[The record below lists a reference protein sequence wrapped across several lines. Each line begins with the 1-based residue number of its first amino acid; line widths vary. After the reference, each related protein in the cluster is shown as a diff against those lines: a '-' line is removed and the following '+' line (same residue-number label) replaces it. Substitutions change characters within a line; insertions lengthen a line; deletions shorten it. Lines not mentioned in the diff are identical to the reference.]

1 MSPNILSRFFTVAF
15 FSLLCI
21 AEVQAQTIHGVVL
34 DAETQEPLAGANVV
48 LLSTQRGIATG
59 SDGSFS
65 LRVALGLE
73 LKISFIGYETEIVTT
88 EKNLRILLKPSL
100 KFEPLI
106 IQATRA
112 KSIDPVTQSTI
123 YRQEIQKKY
132 RGEQPIFYLDKLTP
146 SITSFSESGTRLFN
160 GGQMRL
166 RGIGQERINVTLNGI
181 PLNDMIDHGV
191 FFSNF
196 TDISG
201 SFESVQVQ
209 RGVGTSSNGV
219 ASYAGSVNFE
229 SVNLQTQ
236 KQGGRIQ
243 VGVGSFATSRL
254 NGSVSSGMIDKK
266 WSLFSNFSK
275 IQSDGYRD
283 NTSTD
288 GYSFFFSGGYFGE
301 KDLIKIN
308 AFDARTKNGLGYLA
322 VAESDLEVDQR
333 MNYLNE
339 NDKDDFGQRFVQIQH
354 IRLISEEFST
364 TSSLYYGGASGDY
377 FYTYQNDADGFDQI
391 NYPLKNDHYGMMINA
406 NYSPLNNFELASGIH
421 LYQFDRTNEESI
433 TPDFENPYYKE
444 MSTKKEFSGF
454 VRTDWTLK
462 KLLINADIQ
471 FRTMNL
477 SIEPD
482 YNFIGI
488 ESEGDIIKKWNF
500 VNPRL
505 GITYRVSDAT
515 SIYASIGRTGREPT
529 KIDIFGGFSLTS
541 INYDQARSDTFN
553 EEYVNNIEM
562 GIETNFEKLS
572 VAANFFYM
580 DFKDEIAPIGEVLA
594 FGVQKR
600 NNIENSYRT
609 GIEIDWQYSPISELM
624 IKGNATFM
632 HAEIES
638 FTTTEAE
645 NSVVTFKNV
654 RPLLTPQIIFNQ
666 SAVYSLGSG
675 LTLGL
680 SAQYI
685 GESYLALD
693 NQPNDILPSTF
704 VIDSF
709 FTFEYKKTE
718 LKLQVNN
725 LLDEM
730 YYSSGAVVDTDFDGL
745 NDDQGYFV
753 NASRNFFLG
762 LQLNF

>member
-48 LLSTQRGIATG
+48 LLSTQRGVATG
-59 SDGSFS
+59 FDGSFS
-65 LRVALGLE
+65 LRAALGLE

-166 RGIGQERINVTLNGI
+166 RGIGQERINITLNGI

-266 WSLFSNFSK
+266 WSFFSNFSK

-339 NDKDDFGQRFVQIQH
+339 NDKDDFGQRFVQIQY

-364 TSSLYYGGASGDY
+364 ISSLYYGGASGDY

-500 VNPRL
+500 INPRL

-553 EEYVNNIEM
+553 EEYVNNIET

-632 HAEIES
+632 HAKIEF

-709 FTFEYKKTE
+709 FTFEYKKTK

>member
-1 MSPNILSRFFTVAF
+1 MLSNMLSRLLAVAF

-21 AEVQAQTIHGVVL
+21 AEVQAQTIRGVVL

-48 LLSTQRGIATG
+48 LLLTERGVATG
-59 SDGSFS
+59 FDGSFS
-65 LRVALGLE
+65 METDLGLE

-106 IQATRA
+106 IQAFRA
-112 KSIDPVTQSTI
+112 KSIDPITQSTI
-123 YRQEIQKKY
+123 YREEIQKKY
-132 RGEQPIFYLDKLTP
+132 QGEQPIFYLDKLTP

-166 RGIGQERINVTLNGI
+166 RGIGQERINITLNGI

-201 SFESVQVQ
+201 SVESVQVQ

-254 NGSVSSGMIDKK
+254 NGSVSSGMIDNK
-266 WSLFSNFSK
+266 WSFFSNFSK

-301 KDLIKIN
+301 KDFIKIN
-308 AFDARTKNGLGYLA
+308 AFDARSKNGLGYLA
-322 VAESDLEVDQR
+322 VTESDLEVDQR
-333 MNYLNE
+333 INYLNE
-339 NDKDDFGQRFVQIQH
+339 NDTDDFGQRFVQFQH

-377 FYTYQNDADGFDQI
+377 FYTYQNDAGGFDQI

-406 NYSPLNNFELASGIH
+406 NYSSLNNLELASGIH

-433 TPDFENPYYKE
+433 TPDFKNPYYRE
-444 MSTKKEFSGF
+444 MSTKKELSWFL
-454 VRTDWTLK
+454 RADWTLK
-462 KLLINADIQ
+462 KVLINADIQ

-488 ESEGDIIKKWNF
+488 EPEGDIIKKWNF
-500 VNPRL
+500 INPRL

-541 INYDQARSDTFN
+541 VNYRQARSDSFN
-553 EEYVNNIEM
+553 EEYVNNIET
-562 GIETNFEKLS
+562 GIKTNFEKLS
-572 VAANFFYM
+572 MAANFFYM
-580 DFKDEIAPIGEVLA
+580 DFKDEIAPIGEVLD

-600 NNIENSYRT
+600 KNIENSYRT
-609 GIEIDWQYSPISELM
+609 GIELEWQYSPISELL

-638 FTTTEAE
+638 FTNTEVDTSA
-645 NSVVTFKNV
+645 VTYKNV

-666 SAVYSLGSG
+666 SVVYSLGSG

-693 NQPNDILPSTF
+693 NQPKDILPSAF
-704 VIDSF
+704 VIDGF
-709 FTFEYKKTE
+709 LTFEYKKTQ

-725 LLDEM
+725 VLDEI
-730 YYSSGAVVDTDFDGL
+730 YYSSGSMVDIDYDGL

-753 NASRNFFLG
+753 NASRNFFLS

>member
-1 MSPNILSRFFTVAF
+1 MLPNMLSRLFAIAF
-15 FSLLCI
+15 FCLLCI
-21 AEVQAQTIHGVVL
+21 AEVQAQTIRGTVL

-48 LLSTQRGIATG
+48 LLSTQNGVATG
-59 SDGSFS
+59 YDGSFS
-65 LRVALGLE
+65 LKAGLGLE
-73 LKISFIGYETEIVTT
+73 LKISFVGYETEIVTT

-106 IQATRA
+106 IQAIRA
-112 KSIDPVTQSTI
+112 RSIDPVTQNTI
-123 YRQEIQKKY
+123 FREDIEKKY
-132 RGEQPIFYLDKLTP
+132 QGEQPIFYLDKLTP

-166 RGIGQERINVTLNGI
+166 RGIGQERINITLNGI

-229 SVNLQTQ
+229 SQNLQTQ

-266 WSLFSNFSK
+266 WSFFSNFSK

-308 AFDARTKNGLGYLA
+308 AFDARSKNGLGYLA
-322 VAESDLEVDQR
+322 VAKSDLEVDQR

-364 TSSLYYGGASGDY
+364 TNSLYYGGASGDY
-377 FYTYQNDADGFDQI
+377 FYTYQNGTGGFDQI
-391 NYPLKNDHYGMMINA
+391 NYPLKNDHYGMMINT
-406 NYSPLNNFELASGIH
+406 NYSSLNNLELASGIH

-433 TPDFENPYYKE
+433 TPDFKNPYYKE
-444 MSTKKEFSGF
+444 MSTKKELSWF
-454 VRTDWTLK
+454 VRADWTLK
-462 KLLINADIQ
+462 KLLLNADIQ
-471 FRTMNL
+471 YRTMKL

-482 YNFIGI
+482 YNSIGI
-488 ESEGDIIKKWNF
+488 ESEGEIIKKWNF
-500 VNPRL
+500 INPRL

-541 INYDQARSDTFN
+541 LNYAQARSDSFN
-553 EEYVNNIEM
+553 EEYVNNIET
-562 GIETNFEKLS
+562 GIKTNFEKLY

-580 DFKDEIAPIGEVLA
+580 NFKDEIAPIGEILA

-609 GIEIDWQYSPISELM
+609 GIEIDWQYLPISKLM
-624 IKGNATFM
+624 VKGNATFM
-632 HAEIES
+632 HSEIES
-638 FTTTEAE
+638 FTTTKAE
-645 NSVVTFKNV
+645 NSAITFKNV
-654 RPLLTPQIIFNQ
+654 QPILTPQIILNQ
-666 SAVYSLGSG
+666 STTYSMGSG

-693 NQPNDILPSTF
+693 NQPDDILPSAF
-704 VIDSF
+704 VIDGF
-709 FTFEYKKTE
+709 LTFEYKKTE

-725 LLDEM
+725 LFDEM
-730 YYSSGAVVDTDFDGL
+730 YYSSGAMVDTDLDEL
-745 NDDQGYFV
+745 NDDQSYFV
-753 NASRNFFLG
+753 NASRNFFLSF
-762 LQLNF
+762 QLNF